1 MAELASYVAY
11 LRVIHAKAT
20 GSWRYVG
27 MSASGSSSVATI
39 ADSWYI
45 GGR

>member
-1 MAELASYVAY
+1 MAELASCVAY
-11 LRVIHAKAT
+11 LRVMHAKAT

-27 MSASGSSSVATI
+27 RSASGSSSVAAI
-39 ADSWYI
+39 ADSWHI